1 MVAMK
6 QLSLPVVAI
15 VVAWGAVNPTPAQQS
30 SGAPL
35 AVMVQPAEKRA
46 LAAQREFIGRAQA
59 LDKVDLRA
67 RVQGFLGPRKFKDG
81 DIVKKDQLLFVIEPE
96 PYQATVEKHEGQR
109 VAAAAAVANAEV
121 QFKRAQELARS
132 NVGTQQTLDQR
143 TAELAGA
150 KGALTEADALLKD
163 AQIKL
168 SYTEVRS
175 PIAGRIGRAA
185 VPPGNVVGPDSG
197 ILATVVA
204 EQPMQVVFNVTQRE
218 LLEARRGGSTAAAL
232 KARVRLADDSLY
244 AEAGTLDFIDVQIDP
259 RTDGQTL
266 RATFANKDGALTEG
280 QTVRVILEDKEPAQV
295 IMVPQST
302 IASDQT
308 GLFLFVVTPD
318 NKVEQRRIKAGVERD
333 GLLPIEDGLKEGEKV
348 IVQGQQR
355 VRPGMVVTPQLVPAQ
370 ASQ

>member
-1 MVAMK
+1 MK
-6 QLSLPVVAI
+6 QMLKPVAAI
-15 VVAWGAVNPTPAQQS
+15 LLAVNLAGPAAAQQA
-30 SGAPL
+30 SGTPL
-35 AVMVQPAEKRA
+35 AVMVQPAEKRP
-46 LAAQREFIGRAQA
+46 LAGQREFIGRAQA

-67 RVQGFLGPRKFKDG
+67 RVQGFLGPRRFKDG
-81 DIVKKDQLLFVIEPE
+81 DVVKKDQVLFVIEPE
-96 PYQATVEKHEGQR
+96 PYQAAVEKHEGQR
-109 VAAAAAVANAEV
+109 AAAEGAVANAEV
-121 QFKRAQELARS
+121 QFKRAQELART

-143 TAELAGA
+143 TAELVGA

-163 AQIKL
+163 ARIRL

-175 PIAGRIGRAA
+175 PIAGRVGRAT

-197 ILATVVA
+197 VLATVVA
-204 EQPMQVVFNVTQRE
+204 EQPMHVVFNVTQRE
-218 LLEARRGGSTAAAL
+218 LLEARRGGSTADGL

-244 AEAGTLDFIDVQIDP
+244 DEIGTLDFIDVQIDP

-280 QTVRVILEDKEPAQV
+280 QTVRVILEDKAPTAY

-308 GLFLFVVTPD
+308 GLFLFVVGAD

-333 GLLPIEDGLKEGEKV
+333 GLVPIEDGLREGERV

-355 VRPGMVVTPQLVPAQ
+355 VRPGMVVSPQPAP
-370 ASQ
+370 ASANPQ